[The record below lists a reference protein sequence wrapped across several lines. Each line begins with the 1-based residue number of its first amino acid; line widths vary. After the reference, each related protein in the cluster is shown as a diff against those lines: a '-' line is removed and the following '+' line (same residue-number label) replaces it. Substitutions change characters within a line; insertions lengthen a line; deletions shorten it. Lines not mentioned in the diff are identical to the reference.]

1 MSRPQPHSPGSPLSF
16 PVAEAPQPGSVT
28 EIAPGILWI
37 RLALPFRLDH
47 INVWALDGGAEGR
60 TLVDTGLTDSRTMAA
75 WEEILAG
82 PLAGRPIRRIV
93 ATHFHPDHLGLAGWL
108 VDRSGAEFALSLTE
122 WLYASMLSSGGNPT
136 ANAAIDT
143 FYLRA
148 GLDAETRESLLQRR
162 NAYSRA
168 VPSVPGVMTRLRH
181 GSRVAVGSTSWEV
194 IVGAGHSAEPV
205 SLFDRTGNV
214 LISGDQVL
222 PSISP
227 NVSVWPSEPEADP
240 LNDFLES
247 FATLAH
253 LPDDV
258 LVLPS
263 HGLPFRGLH
272 GRLADLRAHH
282 EERLTEIVE
291 ICAEDRTAAQV
302 SSRLFRRDLD
312 AQQMVFAMGE
322 TLAHLNYLLHRGGL
336 TRRLG
341 LDGVHLY
348 RRAG

>member
-1 MSRPQPHSPGSPLSF
+1 MSRPQPFISGSPLSF
-16 PVAEAPQPGSVT
+16 PVAEPPQPG
-28 EIAPGILWI
+28 EAIPIAPGILWI

-47 INVWALDGGAEGR
+47 VNVWALDGGEEGW
-60 TLVDTGLTDSRTMAA
+60 TLVDTGLTDSRTKAA
-75 WEEILAG
+75 WHELLAG
-82 PLAGRPIRRIV
+82 PLGGRPVRRIV

-108 VDRSGAEFALSLTE
+108 VDRTGAEFALSLTE
-122 WLYASMLSSGGNPT
+122 WLYASMLSTGGNPT
-136 ANAAIDT
+136 ANAAIDS
-143 FYLRA
+143 FYFQA
-148 GLDAETRESLLQRR
+148 GLDAEARESLLQRR

-181 GSRVAVGSTSWEV
+181 GSRVPVGGTEWQV

-205 SLFDRTGNV
+205 SLFDGSGKV

-253 LPDDV
+253 LPDDT

-272 GRLADLRAHH
+272 DRLAALRAHH
-282 EERLTEIVE
+282 EERLEEIRVM
-291 ICAEDRTAAQV
+291 CTEDRTAAQV
-302 SSRLFRRDLD
+302 AAGLFRRDLD

-322 TLAHLNYLLHRGGL
+322 TLAHLNYLIRRGGL
-336 TRRLG
+336 VRQLG
-341 LDGVHLY
+341 PDGVHRY
-348 RRAG
+348 RRTA